1 MTTPLVQ
8 KLAGVRD
15 FKKILE
21 TAVKELGE
29 TYAADVS
36 QIVLSNPLD
45 NNQTSICE
53 YKADQDIDPN
63 DLPSMT
69 FPLPLQGVGLGMLS
83 LARRE
88 PMTENEINWIRIT
101 LAELCDIVR
110 HAQINDVVQRDT
122 FRDTF
127 LVEIGNVMNYSLGI
141 GDALFMVVNIL
152 GKVLNSSRCLFIC
165 VDDSKAG
172 WKYYEYFQRESVP
185 SCQEFAWPTK
195 DSPIIARSLLT
206 ESPMILHEGN
216 QNSYL
221 TPVQE
226 ELSLLGVRS
235 LLGVPLRSENATHGC
250 IILQQCHSRH
260 AWTRGEIDM
269 VQNVADTVAEA
280 LAKLPEEKK
289 VREPIMRLHQ
299 REVGDTAG
307 DSKES
312 ILAVRRA
319 LRGAMGGATI
329 QSAQKTSQQMPK
341 PPAEALPP
349 TQAPAAQAPST
360 SGWDAP
366 PPAATPPAAAA
377 QQQAAFGVGGL
388 ADAIMNEAEQ
398 AAQTGEAGA
407 SLNSL
412 LGGLRGTTGELLK
425 PLQPT
430 PPPPAVPD
438 AAGTPWDG
446 DAAASA
452 EGEQPVSALD
462 KWDNLELDAIP
473 TPGKG
478 PSAAP
483 PATEAASPWGDLDS
497 IGTNSASAP
506 QAVPPQPPATEP
518 AASSW
523 SNLDSI
529 PTPSAAAKPADPG
542 PWGNLDAIPT
552 PASGSAR
559 GLGGAMLS
567 KKTSNA
573 AAASP
578 LLASLHKDKTK
589 FDQARQQPST
599 EFVEG
604 PPIEIDEKQAEAKL
618 KQILESSTNATSD
631 YIFATNGLDPRMLG
645 RIDGWISQV
654 EQKDKYES
662 GHAVPVAEYSQAIAK
677 LIGMPQNE
685 IDTVRLAA
693 IVHDVGK
700 LGLAANIL
708 QKAEEELSDTELLL
722 IMKHPIDGS
731 NLLEG
736 FPELEHLAQIV
747 LSHHE
752 EYDGNGFPAGLSGE
766 DIPFAARIIHV
777 ASSYHEMVTSSRG
790 RKPLMTSEEA
800 QQALRQG
807 AGKAYDPN
815 VVEAMIAVLQQGLV
829 PPQPAGAR

>member
-69 FPLPLQGVGLGMLS
+69 FPLPLQGAGLGMLS

-122 FRDTF
+122 FRETF

-172 WKYYEYFQRESVP
+172 WKYYEYFQRESVS

-195 DSPIIARSLLT
+195 DSPIVARSLLT
-206 ESPMILHEGN
+206 ESPLILHEGN

-260 AWTRGEIDM
+260 AWTRGEVDM
-269 VQNVADTVAEA
+269 VQNVADTVADA

-319 LRGAMGGATI
+319 LRGAMGGASI

-341 PPAEALPP
+341 PPVEAQPP
-349 TQAPAAQAPST
+349 APAPAAPA
-360 SGWDAP
+360 SGWDSP
-366 PPAATPPAAAA
+366 PPAATSPAAA
-377 QQQAAFGVGGL
+377 QQQTSFGVGGL

-398 AAQTGEAGA
+398 AAQTGEGGA

-425 PLQPT
+425 PISST
-430 PPPPAVPD
+430 PPPPVLPD
-438 AAGTPWDG
+438 SGAPSWDG
-446 DAAASA
+446 ETEAPTD
-452 EGEQPVSALD
+452 GEQPVSALD
-462 KWDNLELDAIP
+462 KWENLELDAIP
-473 TPGKG
+473 TPGKA
-478 PSAAP
+478 PASPP
-483 PATEAASPWGDLDS
+483 PATSTTDSWGDLDS
-497 IGTNSASAP
+497 IGTAGSAP
-506 QAVPPQPPATEP
+506 LAVPQQPPSAEP
-518 AASSW
+518 ASGW
-523 SNLDSI
+523 GDLDSI
-529 PTPSAAAKPADPG
+529 ASPAAAKPADPG

-559 GLGGAMLS
+559 GLGGAILS

-589 FDQARQQPST
+589 FNQAQQQPST
-599 EFVEG
+599 EFIEG
-604 PPIEIDEKQAEAKL
+604 PPIELDDKEAEAKL
-618 KQILESSTNATSD
+618 KQILESSTNVTSD
-631 YIFATNGLDPRMLG
+631 YIFGTNGLDPRMLG

-662 GHAVPVAEYSQAIAK
+662 GHAVPVAEYAQAIAK
-677 LIGMPQNE
+677 LIGMPQPE
-685 IDTVRLAA
+685 VDTVRLAA

-736 FPELEHLAQIV
+736 FPELEHLAPIV

-829 PPQPAGAR
+829 PPTPAGAR